1 MRNPNAIFPVPFFIE
16 PIDLEKIYFKSNEVE
31 YQPSFMSGIPTT
43 LGHDYLSDESYQYLH
58 GIIGECIGQF
68 LDDPFVIGQTW
79 RNKYTKSDWQDP
91 HIHSGAQWS
100 FIIYVSVTEGRTVF
114 MNPSR
119 GLIMN
124 QWAMYGN
131 VIPMDFVPQV
141 PDGHILI
148 FPSWIEHFAMSG
160 NEGETIAGNVYLRE
174 PPIGLRDERK
184 TRQSSNDE

>member
-1 MRNPNAIFPVPFFIE
+1 MKNPNAIFPAPFFIE
-16 PIDLEKIYFKSNEVE
+16 PIDLDKISFKSDDVE
-31 YQPSFMSGIPTT
+31 YNPSFMSGIPTT
-43 LGHDYLSDESYQYLH
+43 LGQDTLSDDSYKYLH
-58 GIIGECIGQF
+58 GVIGECIGQF
-68 LDDPFVIGQTW
+68 SNDPFVIGQAW

-100 FIIYVSVTEGRTVF
+100 FIIYVSVNVGRTVF

-124 QWAMYGN
+124 QWGMYADT
-131 VIPMDFVPQV
+131 IPMDFVPQV

-160 NEGETIAGNVYLRE
+160 NEGETIAGNVYLQE
-174 PPIGLRDERK
+174 PPRGRPQHEK
-184 TRQSSNDE
+184 